1 MFKRGKNEKKNNN
14 IKFYVKFFFCVS
26 TSLPKK
32 KIIFVYSIIVKKKKN
47 IFLYSIL
54 LKKKK
59 KNFSSWLVCFFKKG
73 SQKNIFYILAFYK
86 NTCRSIKI

>member
-14 IKFYVKFFFCVS
+14 IKFYVKFFFCVH

-32 KIIFVYSIIVKKKKN
+32 KIIFVYSIIVKKT
-47 IFLYSIL
+47 FLPSL
-54 LKKKK
+54 FVFLKKR
-59 KNFSSWLVCFFKKG
+59 